1 VNRHIGAAG
10 IAARTRPVIESAHP
24 QPDVAIV
31 RRNHMSLL
39 MEELAR
45 DRMREMQR
53 NLETARRVRLARAA
67 RRAAR

>member
-1 VNRHIGAAG
+1 
-10 IAARTRPVIESAHP
+10 
-24 QPDVAIV
+24 
-31 RRNHMSLL
+31 MSLL